1 MSFVYKEME
10 KNNYIVKLFHPKKK
24 NKKILK
30 KAKREKESN
39 IFNIQSSATIINQK
53 SEEKKLFF
61 SSKKLNNFKSKLD
74 LKKNKDEKNTISVKK
89 KSSKNNLKS
98 IELNSNYN
106 SPKTNK
112 KTSNSTI
119 KIYNQYKMKNKVEN
133 KISKKNIKLNKGNNR
148 PGYYN
153 LIRID
158 ANNSL
163 KNDPLDS
170 KYILDNYNFDDAI
183 EYDKRDYLRIIY
195 ICLLSK
201 DNILNT
207 FYFNS
212 PLEIQSLRLTLFILS
227 YSCDFALNALFYFN
241 QNISDKYHYDGD
253 SLYLFIFV
261 NNLLITVFS
270 TIFSYSVIKI
280 LSFLTNSKEAIEE
293 LFRKEEEL
301 MRRNKNYRVN
311 NNKKKIINR
320 NILKIF
326 KCLKYK
332 IVCYII
338 IEFLI
343 MLFFFYFITAFC
355 EVYKETQ
362 FSWLYDSF
370 TSFLFS
376 FPLELIISFIITIL
390 YKNSIQIKNKCIY
403 NISISL
409 YDFI

>member
-1 MSFVYKEME
+1 MQQ
-10 KNNYIVKLFHPKKK
+10 L
-24 NKKILK
+24 
-30 KAKREKESN
+30 
-39 IFNIQSSATIINQK
+39 
-53 SEEKKLFF
+53 
-61 SSKKLNNFKSKLD
+61 
-74 LKKNKDEKNTISVKK
+74 
-89 KSSKNNLKS
+89 
-98 IELNSNYN
+98 
-106 SPKTNK
+106 
-112 KTSNSTI
+112 
-119 KIYNQYKMKNKVEN
+119 
-133 KISKKNIKLNKGNNR
+133 
-148 PGYYN
+148 
-153 LIRID
+153 
-158 ANNSL
+158 
-163 KNDPLDS
+163 
-170 KYILDNYNFDDAI
+170 AI
-183 EYDKRDYLRIIY
+183 EYDKRDYLRLIY

-261 NNLLITVFS
+261 NNLLITIFS
-270 TIFSYSVIKI
+270 AIFSYSIIKI
-280 LSFLTNSKEAIEE
+280 LSRLTNSKESIEV

-301 MRRNKNYRVN
+301 MRKNKKYRVN

-320 NILKIF
+320 YILKIF
-326 KCLKYK
+326 KCLKFK

-362 FSWLYDSF
+362 YSWLYDSF

-390 YKNSIQIKNKCIY
+390 YKNAIQIKNECLY
-403 NISISL
+403 NVSISL

>member
-1 MSFVYKEME
+1 ME
-10 KNNYIVKLFHPKKK
+10 KNNYITRLFHPKKK

-30 KAKREKESN
+30 KIKGEKGEKGEKESN
-39 IFNIQSSATIINQK
+39 IFNVQNSSTVINQK

-61 SSKKLNNFKSKLD
+61 GSTKFPNFKSKLQLD
-74 LKKNKDEKNTISVKK
+74 LKKRNKKNKEAKNTISVKK
-89 KSSKNNLKS
+89 KSSKSNLKS

-106 SPKTNK
+106 SPKNNK

-119 KIYNQYKMKNKVEN
+119 KIYNQLKKKNKVKM
-133 KISKKNIKLNKGNNR
+133 KISKKNIKINKEKNR

-163 KNDPLDS
+163 KNETLDY
-170 KYILDNYNFDDAI
+170 KYILDNYNFEQAI
-183 EYDKRDYLRIIY
+183 EYDKRDYLRLIY

-207 FYFNS
+207 FFFNS

-261 NNLLITVFS
+261 NNLLITIFS
-270 TIFSYSVIKI
+270 AIFSYSIIKI
-280 LSFLTNSKEAIEE
+280 LSRLTNSKESIEV

-301 MRRNKNYRVN
+301 MRKNKKYRVN

-320 NILKIF
+320 YILKIF
-326 KCLKYK
+326 KCLKFK

-362 FSWLYDSF
+362 YSWLYDSF

-376 FPLELIISFIITIL
+376 FPLELIISFIITIYIKTL
-390 YKNSIQIKNKCIY
+390 YK
-403 NISISL
+403 
-409 YDFI
+409 